1 MSKEIFK
8 KVVANDPKALA
19 EIKLAV
25 LNGLDIKYEMNEA
38 EKCLVLDY
46 YNKFKKDK
54 YSNINVKKEGNEVS
68 IRSTQPGLKAS
79 IPEIKD
85 LLSYAKKNGYVETE
99 RDNDYSIMIK
109 KSE

>member
-25 LNGLDIKYEMNEA
+25 LNGLDIKYEIDEA

-46 YNKFKKDK
+46 YNKFKNDK
-54 YSNINVKKEGNEVS
+54 YKNIKVKKEGNEVS

-85 LLSYAKKNGYVETE
+85 ILTYATKNGYIETE

-109 KSE
+109 KK